1 MSFIA
6 WTLHRRH
13 LRPLAL
19 LVAIP
24 LAAVVGGVVDAR
36 QVASAAST
44 PQPQRID
51 LAAGYPSFAHGY
63 RLSLTEAV
71 LPPGTGFPPHRHP
84 GMQVAY
90 VQSGTLQYT
99 VFQGSVKIFRG
110 HPGSSQELVRVLR
123 AGQTGSIKTGQ
134 WIIETPSLHHK
145 GANMGHKPVI
155 ILLATLLRSNEPP
168 AIPVTP

>member
-1 MSFIA
+1 MPSIA
-6 WTLHRRH
+6 WAGRRRH
-13 LRPLAL
+13 LWVLAL

-24 LAAVVGGVVDAR
+24 LAAVVGGLVESKR
-36 QVASAAST
+36 VASAASA

-51 LAAGYPSFAHGY
+51 LAAGYPTFARGY

-71 LPPGTGFPPHRHP
+71 LPPGSGFPPHRHP

-90 VQSGTLQYT
+90 VQSGTLRYT
-99 VFQGSVKIFRG
+99 VFQGRVKIFRG
-110 HPGSSQELVRVLR
+110 HPGSSQRLVRVLH
-123 AGQTGSIKTGQ
+123 AGQTGSIKEAE

-145 GANMGHKPVI
+145 GANVGHRRVI

>member
-1 MSFIA
+1 MALID
-6 WTLHRRH
+6 WTVRRRP
-13 LRPLAL
+13 LRVLAL
-19 LVAIP
+19 LVVVA
-24 LAAVVGGVVDAR
+24 LAAVLGGVVEAGR
-36 QVASAAST
+36 IASAAT
-44 PQPQRID
+44 APQPQRID

-71 LPPGTGFPPHRHP
+71 IPPGAGFPPHRHP

-99 VFQGSVKIFRG
+99 VFKGTVKIFRG
-110 HPGSSQELVRVLR
+110 HPGSSQRLVRVLG
-123 AGQTGSIKTGQ
+123 AGQTGSIKAGE
-134 WIIETPSLHHK
+134 WIVETPSLHHK
-145 GANMGHKPVI
+145 GANVGLKRVV